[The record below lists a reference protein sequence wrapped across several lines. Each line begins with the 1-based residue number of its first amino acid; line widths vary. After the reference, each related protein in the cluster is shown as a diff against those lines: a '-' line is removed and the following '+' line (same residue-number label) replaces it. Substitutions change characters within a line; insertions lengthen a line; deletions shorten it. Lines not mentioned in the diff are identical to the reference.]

1 MEEAFTFNYIKKI
14 ECTGCE
20 ACANICPVGAME
32 MRKDESGFFYPY
44 TNYKKCIACG
54 KCTSVCHRAK
64 DKQENNINEIETY
77 AGYSKKKQ
85 IVYSSSS
92 GGLFRIFADEFM
104 KMYPN
109 GKVCAVIWDE
119 DFKGVHHE
127 LGGEELLE
135 RMQRSKY
142 VQSRKNLIYKRIKEC
157 LERETPVLFVG
168 CPCEVAAL
176 STFLGKEYD
185 ILYKIDLVCQ
195 GPTAPSVLENYIEN
209 LEKNTSLL

>member
-1 MEEAFTFNYIKKI
+1 
-14 ECTGCE
+14 
-20 ACANICPVGAME
+20 
-32 MRKDESGFFYPY
+32 
-44 TNYKKCIACG
+44 
-54 KCTSVCHRAK
+54 
-64 DKQENNINEIETY
+64 
-77 AGYSKKKQ
+77 
-85 IVYSSSS
+85 
-92 GGLFRIFADEFM
+92 
-104 KMYPN
+104 MYPN

-176 STFLGKEYD
+176 STFW
-185 ILYKIDLVCQ
+185 
-195 GPTAPSVLENYIEN
+195 
-209 LEKNTSLL
+209 EKNMTFCIRLILCVRDQQHLQF

>member
-1 MEEAFTFNYIKKI
+1 MKLKLMQDI
-14 ECTGCE
+14 
-20 ACANICPVGAME
+20 
-32 MRKDESGFFYPY
+32 
-44 TNYKKCIACG
+44 
-54 KCTSVCHRAK
+54 
-64 DKQENNINEIETY
+64 Q
-77 AGYSKKKQ
+77 KKKQ

-142 VQSRKNLIYKRIKEC
+142 VQSRKNLIYKKNKRMFRKRDSCIIC
-157 LERETPVLFVG
+157 G
-168 CPCEVAAL
+168 L
-176 STFLGKEYD
+176 SL
-185 ILYKIDLVCQ
+185 
-195 GPTAPSVLENYIEN
+195 
-209 LEKNTSLL
+209 